1 MKKTILL
8 IVVAAFGLGPII
20 AQNNCSRYYPLD
32 EGSSFQYT
40 LYNKKGKEDGTTE
53 YSVSNVKDE
62 GGETTATFKMSF
74 TDSKG
79 KNNFSSEYDIVCTG
93 EGIKIDHMSILPT
106 QMISQYEDMDLEMD
120 ISGTDIELP
129 NDLSV
134 GQQLADA
141 NVSCKMSMSGIK
153 MNISVDQIDRKVEKQ
168 ETITTPAGTFDCY
181 VLSETTKSK
190 TMGANIEI
198 YSKTWLAEGIGMIKN
213 EVYKKNG
220 DLQSRSEL
228 TGYNK

>member
-8 IVVAAFGLGPII
+8 FAAILFGFNSSI
-20 AQNNCSRYYPLD
+20 AQDNCSKYYPLV
-32 EGSSFQYT
+32 EGSSFEYT
-40 LYNKKGKEDGTTE
+40 FYNKKGKQNGKTE

-62 GGETTATFKMSF
+62 GGQTTATFTMSY
-74 TDSKG
+74 TDEKG
-79 KNNFSSEYDIVCTG
+79 KNNFSSEYDMACTG

-106 QMISQYEDMDLEMD
+106 QMLSQYEDMNLDMD

-129 NDLSV
+129 NNLSV

-141 NVSCKMSMSGIK
+141 NVSCKMSISGIK
-153 MNISVDQIDRKVEKQ
+153 MNIEVAQVDRNVEKK

-181 VLSETTKSK
+181 VLNETTKSK

-198 YSKTWLAEGIGMIKN
+198 HSKTWLAEGVGMVKSEI
-213 EVYKKNG
+213 YKKNG
-220 DLQSRSEL
+220 NLESSSEL
-228 TGYNK
+228 SKYSK